1 MLKIATKSLRY
12 NYVKVESIQQLERTF
27 RNSEWYDSVVNKLK
41 IGKFL
46 MAEGYKDMKSD
57 IKLFYA
63 NRNK

>member
-1 MLKIATKSLRY
+1 MLKIAAKSLRY

-27 RNSEWYDSVVNKLK
+27 RNSEWYDGVVNKLK

-63 NRNK
+63 NSSK